1 MWQTSDF
8 GFMTPPCK
16 NKYIL
21 EHGPKAA
28 ARQLYCAPVYV
39 QPSWLVELLFFLW
52 CFSEDTA
59 IRGLCAA
66 WHSNAAQRYDIFLL
80 GSYSP
85 STSHVIFS
93 LFSSSVMQD
102 RELCVCRKHQHQCQA
117 SHLLPSLPLPLIQ
130 SICFIVA
137 PSTGKLR
144 GNSLLF

>member
-8 GFMTPPCK
+8 GFKTPPCK

-28 ARQLYCAPVYV
+28 ARQLYRVPVCAR
-39 QPSWLVELLFFLW
+39 PSWLVELLFFLW
-52 CFSEDTA
+52 RFSEDTA
-59 IRGLCAA
+59 IRGLCAE
-66 WHSNAAQRYDIFLL
+66 WHSNAQQYDIFLL
-80 GSYSP
+80 GEKPKPQYKP
-85 STSHVIFS
+85 CYVF
-93 LFSSSVMQD
+93 FSSSVTQD
-102 RELCVCRKHQHQCQA
+102 RGVCVCHKHQHQCQA
-117 SHLLPSLPLPLIQ
+117 SRLLPSLPLPLIH

>member
-8 GFMTPPCK
+8 GFMTPPWK

-28 ARQLYCAPVYV
+28 AWQLCCAPVYV
-39 QPSWLVELLFFLW
+39 QPSWLVALLYFLW
-52 CFSEDTA
+52 CFSEDTV
-59 IRGLCAA
+59 IKGLCAE
-66 WHSNAAQRYDIFLL
+66 WHSNAQQYDIFLL
-80 GSYSP
+80 RSYSP
-85 STSHVIFS
+85 STSHVIFPF
-93 LFSSSVMQD
+93 FSSSVTQD
-102 RELCVCRKHQHQCQA
+102 REVCVCRKHQHQCQA
-117 SHLLPSLPLPLIQ
+117 SHLLLSLPLPLIQ